1 VNSNLEKGVGYIIV
15 RFFLVLKVFVE
26 SIQYVHVKAIG
37 LLCIHTN
44 FTSLLFKSY
53 LQVLH
58 RNGMA
63 EFSVTSN
70 ETIIVSPEFV
80 GSRLLLKLKEM
91 AEEYL
96 GMPVAN
102 AVISVPAEFD
112 LQQRN
117 STIQAANL
125 AGNSTFD

>member
-1 VNSNLEKGVGYIIV
+1 MV
-15 RFFLVLKVFVE
+15 
-26 SIQYVHVKAIG
+26 
-37 LLCIHTN
+37 
-44 FTSLLFKSY
+44 
-53 LQVLH
+53 
-58 RNGMA
+58 

-70 ETIIVSPEFV
+70 ETITVSPEYV

-96 GMPVAN
+96 GMSVAN

-112 LQQRN
+112 LKQRN

-125 AGNSTFD
+125 AGNNITCLSCIFLKIFLG

>member
-1 VNSNLEKGVGYIIV
+1 
-15 RFFLVLKVFVE
+15 
-26 SIQYVHVKAIG
+26 
-37 LLCIHTN
+37 
-44 FTSLLFKSY
+44 
-53 LQVLH
+53 
-58 RNGMA
+58 MA

-70 ETIIVSPEFV
+70 ETIIVSPEYV

-125 AGNSTFD
+125 AGNSTLNWRAFSQIVLGQASSVNQL

>member
-1 VNSNLEKGVGYIIV
+1 M
-15 RFFLVLKVFVE
+15 
-26 SIQYVHVKAIG
+26 YVYVY
-37 LLCIHTN
+37 IHTHCYT
-44 FTSLLFKSY
+44 FFFRKPYS
-53 LQVLH
+53 QVLNK
-58 RNGMA
+58 NGMV

-70 ETIIVSPEFV
+70 ETITISPEYV

-112 LQQRN
+112 LKQRN
-117 STIQAANL
+117 STIEAANL
-125 AGNSTFD
+125 AGSITFA

>member
-1 VNSNLEKGVGYIIV
+1 MV
-15 RFFLVLKVFVE
+15 
-26 SIQYVHVKAIG
+26 
-37 LLCIHTN
+37 
-44 FTSLLFKSY
+44 
-53 LQVLH
+53 
-58 RNGMA
+58 

-70 ETIIVSPEFV
+70 ETITVSPEYV

-112 LQQRN
+112 LKQRN
-117 STIQAANL
+117 STIEAANL
-125 AGNSTFD
+125 AGNTTLACVAFFLKMFLF

>member
-1 VNSNLEKGVGYIIV
+1 MV
-15 RFFLVLKVFVE
+15 
-26 SIQYVHVKAIG
+26 
-37 LLCIHTN
+37 
-44 FTSLLFKSY
+44 
-53 LQVLH
+53 
-58 RNGMA
+58 

-70 ETIIVSPEFV
+70 ETITVSPEYV

-112 LQQRN
+112 LKQRN
-117 STIQAANL
+117 STIEAANL
-125 AGNSTFD
+125 AGKIITFARVTFPPKFSQAENVL

>member
-1 VNSNLEKGVGYIIV
+1 MCTYVYVDIYTHSFIYI
-15 RFFLVLKVFVE
+15 FF
-26 SIQYVHVKAIG
+26 Y
-37 LLCIHTN
+37 LC
-44 FTSLLFKSY
+44 KSY
-53 LQVLH
+53 SQVLNK
-58 RNGMA
+58 NGMV

-70 ETIIVSPEFV
+70 ETITVSPEYV

-112 LQQRN
+112 LKQRN

-125 AGNSTFD
+125 AGNITCLSYILLKILLG

>member
-1 VNSNLEKGVGYIIV
+1 MYLSICVCICLILP
-15 RFFLVLKVFVE
+15 FFF
-26 SIQYVHVKAIG
+26 
-37 LLCIHTN
+37 
-44 FTSLLFKSY
+44 FFKSY
-53 LQVLH
+53 SQVLNK
-58 RNGMA
+58 NGMV

-70 ETIIVSPEFV
+70 ETITVSPEYV

-112 LQQRN
+112 LKQRN
-117 STIQAANL
+117 STIEAANL
-125 AGNSTFD
+125 AGNITLA

>member
-1 VNSNLEKGVGYIIV
+1 MV
-15 RFFLVLKVFVE
+15 
-26 SIQYVHVKAIG
+26 
-37 LLCIHTN
+37 
-44 FTSLLFKSY
+44 
-53 LQVLH
+53 
-58 RNGMA
+58 

-70 ETIIVSPEFV
+70 ETITVSPEYV

-125 AGNSTFD
+125 AGNITCLSCIFLKIFLGWKSVMRCIILQTTWLGA